1 MKLSGKDLE
10 KLVGVMLSAYPDK
23 NNLEQLVRFNLDQ
36 SLDEIVKE
44 QTTKDMIF
52 QLISWV
58 QARGK
63 LIDLLNAIAEDRPNH
78 VELQNTIKNLQEK
91 YSQLSPNQDDQSSP
105 KKNKLSLFIWYFLGI
120 LIIPTGI
127 IGYKFY
133 DIYYQ
138 PKLACDDPQLQKQD
152 NSIKIVVPDF
162 AGNPD
167 PDLKTSLKEILKTQI
182 PSDVTICKF
191 NQKVKESSE
200 ANQLGKRLFPKHPNS
215 VLVIWGRSSQF
226 SFSGGIESI
235 DDNSNDILLDI
246 SLDEKDQSKFK
257 DTSLTTLDL
266 QINYGIAS
274 LYYFQDNKN
283 NTWNSQRL
291 LERKLSR

>member
-105 KKNKLSLFIWYFLGI
+105 KKNKLSFIHVFI
-120 LIIPTGI
+120 
-127 IGYKFY
+127 
-133 DIYYQ
+133 
-138 PKLACDDPQLQKQD
+138 
-152 NSIKIVVPDF
+152 
-162 AGNPD
+162 
-167 PDLKTSLKEILKTQI
+167 
-182 PSDVTICKF
+182 
-191 NQKVKESSE
+191 
-200 ANQLGKRLFPKHPNS
+200 
-215 VLVIWGRSSQF
+215 QF
-226 SFSGGIESI
+226 IE
-235 DDNSNDILLDI
+235 
-246 SLDEKDQSKFK
+246 
-257 DTSLTTLDL
+257 
-266 QINYGIAS
+266 
-274 LYYFQDNKN
+274 
-283 NTWNSQRL
+283 
-291 LERKLSR
+291 